1 MNTAIDFNRHNNL
14 TEVSSALKRLTLVN
28 FRNYKYL
35 RLNFDKKFVVLC
47 GENGSGK
54 TNILEAISFLS
65 QGRGLRSAKLS
76 EIKTFDFL
84 ARTQQT
90 PTFINN
96 NGWAV
101 SAQVIRA
108 EDEYNIGT
116 AVESSTKET
125 DYRETKEFE
134 RRITSINNQKITS
147 QHELGNYLSLI
158 WVTPQ
163 MDRLF
168 QTSSQNRRSF
178 LDRIVYLFDV
188 NHAKRLSTFDNVYRQ
203 WLQVLKSGNINNNW
217 LNSLEEQIAGTGVAI
232 AAARKEQIAKLN
244 NFMEHNIDDVF
255 PEATLMLDGTIEKM
269 LDEKPAIYVEDFYR
283 ESLYNSRRSILL
295 NDTSNGINK
304 TDLKAIY
311 KKKNVPAN
319 LCSTGEQKSLLLS
332 IILSQARCISSNK
345 QIPPILLLDELDAHL
360 DNLKKDAFI
369 SKVGE
374 LNTQSFLT
382 TTNMFEFTNLRD
394 TAQFF
399 EIRNNN
405 VSEIK
410 F

>member
-1 MNTAIDFNRHNNL
+1 MNTAIDFNKYNDL

-84 ARTQQT
+84 ANTQQT

-108 EDEYNIGT
+108 DDVYNIGT
-116 AVESSTKET
+116 AVESSTKEI
-125 DYRETKEFE
+125 DYRETKEVE

-244 NFMEHNIDDVF
+244 NFMEHNIDDIF

-295 NDTSNGINK
+295 NDNSNGINK

-311 KKKNVPAN
+311 KKKNVPAS

-332 IILSQARCISSNK
+332 IILSQARCITYNK

-360 DNLKKDAFI
+360 DNLKKEAFI

-382 TTNMFEFTNLRD
+382 TTNMFEFTNIRD
-394 TAQFF
+394 SAQFF
-399 EIRNNN
+399 EIKNNN

>member
-1 MNTAIDFNRHNNL
+1 VNTAIDLNKYSNL

-35 RLNFDKKFVVLC
+35 RLNFNKKFVVFS

-65 QGRGLRSAKLS
+65 QGRGLRSARLS
-76 EIKTFDFL
+76 DIKTFDFL
-84 ARTQQT
+84 ANSQQT

-101 SAQVIRA
+101 SAQILKA
-108 EDEYNIGT
+108 NEEFNIGT
-116 AVESSTKET
+116 AVESTIKEIDYNSTKEV
-125 DYRETKEFE
+125 E
-134 RRITSINNQKITS
+134 RRIVNINNQKISS

-178 LDRIVYLFDV
+178 LDRIVYLFDI
-188 NHAKRLSTFDNVYRQ
+188 NHAKRLSIFDNLYRQ
-203 WLQVLKSGNINNNW
+203 WLQILKSGNINNNW
-217 LNSLEEQIAGTGVAI
+217 LNSLEEQIAETGVAI
-232 AAARKEQIAKLN
+232 AAARNEQIAKLN
-244 NFMEHNIDDVF
+244 NFMEHNVDDIF
-255 PEATLMLDGTIEKM
+255 PEAILQLDGTIEKM
-269 LDEKPAIYVEDFYR
+269 LNEKPAIFVEDFYK
-283 ESLYNSRRSILL
+283 ESLYNLRRSILF
-295 NDTSNGINK
+295 NDTSSGINK

-332 IILSQARCISSNK
+332 IILSQARCITNHK
-345 QIPPILLLDELDAHL
+345 QTPPILLLDELDAHL
-360 DNLKKDAFI
+360 DNIKKEAFI
-369 SKVGE
+369 NKVDE
-374 LNTQSFLT
+374 LNTQVFLT
-382 TTNMFEFTNLRD
+382 TTNIFEYSNLNNI
-394 TAQFF
+394 AQFF
-399 EIRNNN
+399 EINNN
-405 VSEIK
+405 SVFEAN